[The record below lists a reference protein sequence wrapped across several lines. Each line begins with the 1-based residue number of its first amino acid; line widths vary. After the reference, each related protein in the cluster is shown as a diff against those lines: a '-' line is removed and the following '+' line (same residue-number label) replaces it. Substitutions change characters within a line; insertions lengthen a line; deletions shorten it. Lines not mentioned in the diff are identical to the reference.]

1 MRQSSRSRRSRR
13 GVVSL
18 GAAAAT
24 ALALTACSSG
34 DGVAN
39 DGGIVTVD
47 LAYSTTSVL
56 SAAPFAVATENGY
69 FTDGGCELGQQIEEA
84 LGGANTLRSVI
95 DGGLDMGEVATNAV
109 LEGVLSG
116 ASITIVGSSHQLE
129 YDFTYAVLPGS
140 GIDSFD
146 DMKGKTLGFTSPG
159 SASEDI
165 GHLLIDEA
173 GMTVGKDIELIPT
186 NGMGGGIALL
196 EGGEIDAALMI
207 PILLDQNPDKFDL
220 GFSALD
226 EIGAYQKTVYVA
238 SDAFI
243 ESNPD
248 AIRCVLEGLNEAMT
262 FIVENT
268 ADAAQIYADYNEDY
282 TVEQLQTELELAVS
296 SGALNGGVGFNIE
309 GLESVAKARVLRT
322 GDATDVPWDTVLNGD
337 FLPAGVAL
345 DIPTN

>member
-1 MRQSSRSRRSRR
+1 MRQSSRSRR
-13 GVVSL
+13 GAVSF
-18 GAAAAT
+18 GAAAVAT
-24 ALALTACSSG
+24 ALALTACTSD
-34 DGVAN
+34 DGGAGE
-39 DGGIVTVD
+39 GGIVTVD

-69 FTDGGCELGQQIEEA
+69 FTDGGCQLGQQIEEA

-109 LEGVLSG
+109 LEGSLSG

-129 YDFTYAVLPGS
+129 YDFTYAVLPDS

-146 DMKGKTLGFTSPG
+146 DMKGKVLGFTSPG

-165 GHLLIDEA
+165 GHLLIDAA
-173 GMTVGKDIELIPT
+173 GLTIGEDIELLPT

-196 EGGEIDAALMI
+196 EGGEVDAALMI
-207 PILLDQNPDKFDL
+207 PILMDQNADKFDL
-220 GFSALD
+220 GFTALD

-248 AIRCVLEGLNEAMT
+248 AIRCVLNGLNEAMT

-268 ADAAQIYADYNEDY
+268 AEAAQIYADYNEDY
-282 TVEQLQTELELAVS
+282 TVDQLRAELELAVD
-296 SGALNGGVGFNIE
+296 SGALDGGVGFNIE

-322 GDATDVPWDTVLNGD
+322 GDATDVPWDTILNGD
-337 FLPAGVAL
+337 FLPAGVAA